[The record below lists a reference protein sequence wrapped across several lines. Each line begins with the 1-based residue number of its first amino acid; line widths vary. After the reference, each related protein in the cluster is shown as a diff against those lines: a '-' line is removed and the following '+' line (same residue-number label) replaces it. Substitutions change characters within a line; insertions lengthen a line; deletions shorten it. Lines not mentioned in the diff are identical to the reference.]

1 MIVFDRGLAEDA
13 VQTAFIKAA
22 ERIHQFDAKRPFAPW
37 FFRIVVNDALKFVK
51 RQKRNISLENL
62 DEPATQ
68 IAEWLAASGFQ
79 PEPRLEQ
86 RKMRENILRA
96 IQSLPPEQRAGDDCT
111 GRKPSLCAIGNNSMC
126 ST

>member
-68 IAEWLAASGFQ
+68 IAEWLAASGFLGTAARQ
-79 PEPRLEQ
+79 PPLPLATAWQETARSPRHY
-86 RKMRENILRA
+86 
-96 IQSLPPEQRAGDDCT
+96 
-111 GRKPSLCAIGNNSMC
+111 
-126 ST
+126 